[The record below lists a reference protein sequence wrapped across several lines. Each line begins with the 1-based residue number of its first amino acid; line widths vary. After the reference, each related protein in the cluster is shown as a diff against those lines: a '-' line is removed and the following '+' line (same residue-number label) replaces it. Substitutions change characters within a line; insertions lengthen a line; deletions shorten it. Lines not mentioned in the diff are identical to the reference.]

1 MQGVIIGGIDM
12 YIVICKD
19 REVFSTNFYTP
30 ENCYSDQI
38 FCVIDKIRD
47 EVTFD
52 GKTWKEIEYD
62 HL

>member
-1 MQGVIIGGIDM
+1 M

-30 ENCYSDQI
+30 ENHWSDQI